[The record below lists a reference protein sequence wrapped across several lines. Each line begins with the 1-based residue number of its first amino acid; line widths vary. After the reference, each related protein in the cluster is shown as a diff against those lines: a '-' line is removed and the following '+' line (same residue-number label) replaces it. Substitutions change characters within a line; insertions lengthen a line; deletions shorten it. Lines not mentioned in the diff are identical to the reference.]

1 MWLDAAMQC
10 NALPRSAAVPDRNRS
25 VSDNVQFHSCPGRQ
39 SHTQVPLL
47 ACMRGN
53 ADSISCEEL
62 AARRHS
68 ACHAG
73 PSGRVRISA
82 DSEILIF
89 CTRGPQMYL
98 CLVRACS
105 KSCKMAE
112 LRRLAVIF
120 VPTNLPAM
128 PQQP

>member
-1 MWLDAAMQC
+1 MWLDTAMQC
-10 NALPRSAAVPDRNRS
+10 SALPRSLAVPDRNHT

-39 SHTQVPLL
+39 SRTQVPAL

-53 ADSISCEEL
+53 GDSIGCEEL

-82 DSEILIF
+82 DSEILRT
-89 CTRGPQMYL
+89 CLLGPQM
-98 CLVRACS
+98 
-105 KSCKMAE
+105 E
-112 LRRLAVIF
+112 I
-120 VPTNLPAM
+120 
-128 PQQP
+128 

>member
-1 MWLDAAMQC
+1 MQC
-10 NALPRSAAVPDRNRS
+10 NALPRSLAVSDRNRS

-39 SHTQVPLL
+39 SRTPASVL
-47 ACMRGN
+47 ACLRGN

-82 DSEILIF
+82 DSEILIT
-89 CTRGPQMYL
+89 CSTGPQL
-98 CLVRACS
+98 QLFWVRACS
-105 KSCKMAE
+105 ISSNILSSDAW
-112 LRRLAVIF
+112 RSSF
-120 VPTNLPAM
+120 VPTNLTAM
-128 PQQP
+128 L